1 MNPNGR
7 MAARM
12 GAAALIVARG
22 KIAGGFR
29 DTTAIVFKK
38 IAAAKIEGGR
48 HRPYAPP
55 RTALSHI
62 LIC

>member
-1 MNPNGR
+1 
-7 MAARM
+7 M